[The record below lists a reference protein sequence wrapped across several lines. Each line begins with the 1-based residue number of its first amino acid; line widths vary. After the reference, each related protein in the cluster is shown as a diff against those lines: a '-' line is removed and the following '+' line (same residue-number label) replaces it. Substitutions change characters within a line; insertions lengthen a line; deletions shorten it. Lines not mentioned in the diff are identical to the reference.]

1 MIKVE
6 GVSFKYNEKS
16 ILNNISLDI
25 DKGKFLSII
34 GPNGSGKT
42 TLLNLLTG
50 YLSNHKGIIQYK
62 GKNISDYRVEELSQN
77 FAIINQKGD
86 IKFPFTCLEI
96 VMMGRKPFLK
106 RINKLSQID
115 KKIVY
120 KAMET
125 TDTLKFANSLV
136 TKISGGEFQRVM
148 IAKALTQDPKVLFL
162 DEAFSAMDISQKI
175 KCLKLIKRLVETKNL
190 TVISVIHDL
199 NLAYMFS
206 DEVCVLK
213 EGKVVAKGQTKDVMT
228 TDFIAHVFDIEVD
241 QIEDKG
247 FLIRA

>member
-6 GVSFKYNEKS
+6 NVSFKYNEKR
-16 ILNNISLDI
+16 ILDSISLDV
-25 DKGKFLSII
+25 DEGKFLSII

-50 YLSNHKGIIQYK
+50 YLSNHKGSIQYM
-62 GKNISDYRVEELSQN
+62 GKNISNYSVEELSQN
-77 FAIINQKGD
+77 FATINQNGD

-106 RINKLSQID
+106 RINRLSQID

-120 KAMET
+120 KAMEI
-125 TDTLKFANSLV
+125 TDTLKFANSII
-136 TKISGGEFQRVM
+136 TQISGGEFQRVM
-148 IAKALTQDPKVLFL
+148 IAKALTQEPKVLFL

-199 NLAYMFS
+199 NLTYMFS

-213 EGKVVAKGQTKDVMT
+213 DGKVVANGRTNDIMT
-228 TDFIAHVFDIEVD
+228 TEFIGDVFDIQVD

>member
-6 GVSFKYNEKS
+6 AVSFKYNEKM
-16 ILNNISLDI
+16 ILDSISLDV

-50 YLSNHKGIIQYK
+50 YLKADKGSIEYM
-62 GKNISDYRVEELSQN
+62 GKNISNYSVEELSQN
-77 FAIINQKGD
+77 FAVINQKGD

-120 KAMET
+120 KAMES
-125 TDTLKFANSLV
+125 TDTLKFANSII
-136 TKISGGEFQRVM
+136 TQISGGEFQRVM
-148 IAKALTQDPKVLFL
+148 IAKALTQEPKVLFL

-175 KCLKLIKRLVETKNL
+175 KCLKIIKKLVDTKNV

-213 EGKVVAKGQTKDVMT
+213 DGKVVANGKTNDVMT
-228 TDFIAHVFDIEVD
+228 TDFIGEVFDIQVD
-241 QIEDKG
+241 QVEDKG